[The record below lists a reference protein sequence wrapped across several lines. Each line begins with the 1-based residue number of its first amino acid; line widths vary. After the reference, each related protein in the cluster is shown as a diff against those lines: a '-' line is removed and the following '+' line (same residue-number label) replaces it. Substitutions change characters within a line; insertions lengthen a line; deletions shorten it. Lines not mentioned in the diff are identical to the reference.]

1 MIMYFKCNKEYDGD
15 CPGEKLQDVYN
26 ANESLI
32 LSGHAYISPSSFH
45 KYLRCPAAPVREWLV
60 QKRNDFMGDYAN
72 FYLKND
78 SDPTTRVLVE
88 SMREAESEAVQDG
101 TNLHEFLSKILG
113 TDDYNFLFGD
123 DEQFNNLETW
133 KSTLRGFG
141 LSQDFLGDD
150 DLVRNFFE
158 VAKYLKDNFDNA
170 DWACSEVWVPLRGF
184 NTWGTADVVTGWNRV
199 LEIYD
204 LKTGRQEVKAEFNEQ
219 LLGYAIGV
227 LNVVGWENFD
237 TVELH
242 IVGLRWKGST
252 WSRSV
257 EQVKNW
263 RDTVLAPKMKECYD
277 FHPQAKPGE
286 HCMYCKAKLFCKEW
300 TDIMLFRHGGG
311 SFDDSGLQDMDSTT
325 LVDRFMWAKQIE
337 RFQNSAKDE
346 IALRFEGIDAIED
359 SRVQYV
365 KPSPIKK
372 FLDEKEVVS
381 YIDTNL
387 GRDEYIRRVP
397 DITPEQFEKLAG
409 DDAGRYVEVKGRR
422 PYVKMA

>member
-1 MIMYFKCNKEYDGD
+1 MYFKCNKEYSEYGE
-15 CPGEKLQDVYN
+15 CPGEKLRDVYN
-26 ANESLI
+26 TNESLI

-60 QKRNDFMGDYAN
+60 RMRNDFMGDYVN

-101 TNLHEFLSKILG
+101 TNLHELLSDILG
-113 TDDYNFLFGD
+113 TENYEFLFT
-123 DEQFNNLETW
+123 DENYDNLDMKEQA
-133 KSTLRGFG
+133 LRDYG
-141 LSQDFLGDD
+141 LSQDFIDD
-150 DLVRNFFE
+150 TDLVKEFFE
-158 VAKYLKDNFDNA
+158 LADWLRGNFDNA

-184 NTWGTADVVTGWNRV
+184 NTWGTADVVMGFGRM
-199 LEIYD
+199 LQIYD

-219 LLGYAIGV
+219 LLGYTIGILDV
-227 LNVVGWENFD
+227 LGWENFD
-237 TVELH
+237 VVDFV

-263 RDTVLAPKMKECYD
+263 RDMVLAPKMKECYD

-286 HCMYCKAKLFCKEW
+286 YCMYCKAKLFCKEW

-397 DITPEQFEKLAG
+397 DITPEQFERLAG

>member
-1 MIMYFKCNKEYDGD
+1 MYFNCNPEAGD
-15 CPGEKLQDVYN
+15 NCPGEKLRDVYN

-45 KYLRCPAAPVREWLV
+45 KYLRCPAAPAREWLV
-60 QKRNDFMGDYAN
+60 RMRNDFMGDYAN

-88 SMREAESEAVQDG
+88 SMREVESEAVQDG
-101 TNLHEFLSKILG
+101 TRLHELLSEILG
-113 TDDYNFLFGD
+113 TDDYNFLFT
-123 DEQFNNLETW
+123 DENYDNFDMREQV
-133 KSTLRGFG
+133 LRDYG
-141 LSQDFLGDD
+141 LSQDFIDD
-150 DLVRNFFE
+150 TDLVKEFFE
-158 VAKYLKDNFDNA
+158 LAHWLKRKFENA
-170 DWACSEVWVPLRGF
+170 DWACSEVWIPLRGF
-184 NTWGTADVVTGWNRV
+184 NTWGTADIVMGWGRE

-219 LLGYAIGV
+219 LLAYAIGV
-227 LNVVGWENFD
+227 LGVIGWENFD
-237 TVELH
+237 TVEFH
-242 IVGLRWKGST
+242 IAGVRWKGST

-263 RDTVLAPKMKECYD
+263 RDTVLAPKMKECYS
-277 FHPQAKPGE
+277 FQPKANVGE

-300 TDIMLFRHGGG
+300 TDLMLFRHDGGC
-311 SFDDSGLQDMDSTT
+311 FDDTGLQDVDSTT

-372 FLDEKEVVS
+372 YVDEEGVVS
-381 YIDTNL
+381 YIRHHL
-387 GRDEYIRRVP
+387 GDNEYLRSTPNISP
-397 DITPEQFEKLAG
+397 DRFLELAG
-409 DDAGRYVEVKGRR
+409 DDGERFVEIKGRR

>member
-1 MIMYFKCNKEYDGD
+1 MIMYFKCNKEYADGE
-15 CPGEKLQDVYN
+15 CPGEKLRDVYN
-26 ANESLI
+26 TNESLI

-60 QKRNDFMGDYAN
+60 RMRNDFMGDYVN
-72 FYLKND
+72 FYLKKD
-78 SDPTTRVLVE
+78 ADPATRVLVE

-101 TNLHEFLSKILG
+101 TRLHEYLEYACAENFKNFPQGEYDYESMRQALSDWDGISSDTL
-113 TDDYNFLFGD
+113 D
-123 DEQFNNLETW
+123 DE
-133 KSTLRGFG
+133 K
-141 LSQDFLGDD
+141 
-150 DLVRNFFE
+150 LVRSFWE
-158 VAKYLKDNFDNA
+158 IVDHLKEDLDGY
-170 DWACSEVWVPLRGF
+170 DWWCSEVWVPLRGF
-184 NTWGTADVVTGWNRV
+184 NTWGTADIICGVNNT
-199 LEIYD
+199 LIIMD

-219 LLGYAIGV
+219 LLAYAVGA
-227 LNVVGWENFD
+227 LNILGWNTFD
-237 TVELH
+237 TVNFFILG
-242 IVGLRWKGST
+242 VRWKGSDWLRT
-252 WSRSV
+252 V

-397 DITPEQFEKLAG
+397 DITPEQFERLAG
-409 DDAGRYVEVKGRR
+409 NDAGRYVEVKGRR

>member
-45 KYLRCPAAPVREWLV
+45 KYLRCPAAPVREWIV
-60 QKRNDFMGDYAN
+60 RMRNDFMGDYVN

-78 SDPTTRVLVE
+78 ADPTTRVLVE

-101 TNLHEFLSKILG
+101 TRLHEFLSEIF
-113 TDDYNFLFGD
+113 D
-123 DEQFNNLETW
+123 FNEEFFPDAEKPEKREEL
-133 KSTLRGFG
+133 LREWG
-141 LSQDFLGDD
+141 LSQDFIDD
-150 DLVRNFFE
+150 EELVEKFFAIA
-158 VAKYLKDNFDNA
+158 VYLKHLYNTA

-184 NTWGTADVVTGWNRV
+184 NTWGTADVVMGWGKT
-199 LEIYD
+199 LQIYD

-219 LLGYAIGV
+219 LLGYAVGI

-242 IVGLRWKGST
+242 ISGVRWQGST
-252 WSRSV
+252 WVRTV

-372 FLDEKEVVS
+372 FLDEKKVVS

-387 GRDEYIRRVP
+387 RRDEYIRRVP
-397 DITPEQFEKLAG
+397 DITPEQFEQLAG